1 MKAVIFDF
9 NGTLYND
16 TNLHRTA
23 WHSYLAERFGL
34 ELSMDEID
42 RVCIGPPNEA
52 IFRTLIDKNMPMADI
67 ISFSREKE
75 AMYRQAALAT
85 EETRR
90 LIDGVPE
97 MLDMLTRRGVP
108 FALATASLMDNV
120 EFYLNDL
127 GLGKWF
133 TLDRVVYEDGTRPG
147 KPDPAFYLEA
157 ARRLNVS
164 PADCIIVE
172 DSRTGFRAA
181 KAAGAGRT
189 IAMDTTTPV
198 EMLRAMPEIYAV
210 IHDYYGFERFLENT

>member
-85 EETRR
+85 E
-90 LIDGVPE
+90 
-97 MLDMLTRRGVP
+97 
-108 FALATASLMDNV
+108 
-120 EFYLNDL
+120 
-127 GLGKWF
+127 
-133 TLDRVVYEDGTRPG
+133 
-147 KPDPAFYLEA
+147 
-157 ARRLNVS
+157 
-164 PADCIIVE
+164 
-172 DSRTGFRAA
+172 
-181 KAAGAGRT
+181 
-189 IAMDTTTPV
+189 
-198 EMLRAMPEIYAV
+198 
-210 IHDYYGFERFLENT
+210 